1 MAGTGTYAAARGR
14 APRERSPGPAL
25 TRAGGLRPLL
35 AFLEEIGAPVQ
46 ALLLEARLP
55 PDLIDDANALIP
67 VQFVRRFV
75 ERAASSQGIEHL
87 GAVVASRTSAFDLA
101 VLGPALRQ
109 AVTVYDYLQ
118 TGSRLIGQVS
128 SGERFWLTLEF
139 DRVRF
144 HLQGP
149 GPACG
154 GRCHEDVYGLVLTI
168 RMLRSFVGQDWSPDE
183 VCVLATDQRVL
194 GDPEFFG
201 DAVLLLGQPHSSFTM
216 PFALLQQPIRQSRRE
231 GQSIGRDRQRVA
243 PVMPA
248 SFIESVET
256 LVSSLLAA
264 DSLSVD
270 IVADAAGMSTRT
282 LQRRLRDCGR
292 SYSDLVSHSRVR
304 LASDWLSQ
312 TAMPVHEISAALGY
326 TDAANFTRAFRRTT
340 GISPQRYRQQ
350 QLS

>member
-1 MAGTGTYAAARGR
+1 MASTGTYATRRGW
-14 APRERSPGPAL
+14 APLERCSGPAL

-35 AFLEEIGAPVQ
+35 EFLDEIGAPVQ
-46 ALLLEARLP
+46 RLLREARLA
-55 PDLIDDANALIP
+55 PDLIDDADALIP

-75 ERAASSQGIEHL
+75 ELAASSQGIEHL
-87 GAVVASRTSAFDLA
+87 GAVVAGRTSAFELA
-101 VLGPALRQ
+101 VMGPALRN

-128 SGERFWLTLEF
+128 SGERFWMTLEF

-144 HLQGP
+144 HLQRP
-149 GPACG
+149 GPPCQ
-154 GRCHEDVYGLVLTI
+154 GRLHEDVYGLVLTV

-183 VCVLATDQRVL
+183 VCVLAADRRVI
-194 GDPEFFG
+194 GDPELFG

-216 PFALLQQPIRQSRRE
+216 PFDLLQQPIQQSLRE
-231 GQSIGRDRQRVA
+231 VRTVGHDRQGIE
-243 PVMPA
+243 PVMPV
-248 SFIESVET
+248 SFIDSVEA

-270 IVADAAGMSTRT
+270 NVADAAGMSTRT

-312 TAMPVHEISAALGY
+312 TAMPVYEISAALGY

-340 GISPQRYRQQ
+340 GVSPRRYRQQ
-350 QLS
+350 LLS